1 MKLKMARNGL
11 AFDKT
16 HYSSVS
22 VLSRARAEAAVW
34 FKLNSAQTDEVQFSE
49 NSQGSTMAWSK
60 HPSGYLKCNIGVSW
74 LDCQANCGVAWILH
88 DDKGKPILH
97 SRRAFSNVE
106 TKREAELM
114 AMHWAV
120 SDMINTRQQR
130 ILFESTCTLARET
143 FLNPSGFIQHQPPYE
158 KNTVAQDVAKSVT
171 NDQQYHSYIA
181 AGGPSWLGSV
191 Y

>member
-1 MKLKMARNGL
+1 M

-22 VLSRARAEAAVW
+22 VLSKARAEAAVW

-143 FLNPSGFIQHQPPYE
+143 FLNPSGFIQHQPPY
-158 KNTVAQDVAKSVT
+158 V
-171 NDQQYHSYIA
+171 
-181 AGGPSWLGSV
+181 
-191 Y
+191 